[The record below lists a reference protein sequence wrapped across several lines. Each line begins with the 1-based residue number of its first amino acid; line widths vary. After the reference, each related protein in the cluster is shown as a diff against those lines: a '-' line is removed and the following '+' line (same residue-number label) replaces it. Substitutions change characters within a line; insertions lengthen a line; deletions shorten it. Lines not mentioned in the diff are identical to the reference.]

1 MRYGDVLLIPFLHS
15 LELSLCFLV
24 IFLCIRSIAFC
35 VSRFFSYFVTFVAG
49 AMLSECFLSLDLKQ
63 KAFFRYHLKQKTCF
77 RYHRSAPRILYNY
90 CML

>member
-1 MRYGDVLLIPFLHS
+1 MFSLFHS
-15 LELSLCFLV
+15 
-24 IFLCIRSIAFC
+24 CIHWNCHC
-35 VSRFFSYFVTFVAG
+35 VFWSYFFASVPLRFVFHVFSYFVTFVAG